1 MFNRK
6 KTKPEVETR
15 VVIFSLSDN
24 IYDDD
29 GHYKTVNT
37 TQYFEDVVKLERR
50 THDYVIVESDDVV
63 TIIPSSRVAWISERP
78 K

>member
-6 KTKPEVETR
+6 KKPQIEDC

-24 IYDDD
+24 IYDDN
-29 GHYKTVNT
+29 GEYKTIHT
-37 TQYFEDVVKLERR
+37 TLYFEDVVKLERR